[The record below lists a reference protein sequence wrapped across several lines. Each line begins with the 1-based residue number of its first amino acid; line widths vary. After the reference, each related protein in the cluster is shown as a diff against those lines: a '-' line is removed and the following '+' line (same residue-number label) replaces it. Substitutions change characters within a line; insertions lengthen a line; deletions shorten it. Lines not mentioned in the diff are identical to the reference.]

1 MKRDFRFY
9 TRETIGA
16 FGDIG
21 TFAPLFISLVVLNR
35 LNPQV
40 ILITSGLI
48 YICCGLY
55 YGIPMSVQPL
65 KAVAAISIAMGLG
78 ESVISACGILI
89 GILLLIFSL
98 TGLPEILSKIFSR
111 PITRGIQLGIGLILM
126 RTGWF
131 LIQSKL
137 NIPNTIDT
145 SLFKRTEFLFPSLT
159 DFYKAFF
166 LLVLPQL
173 PLTLGNSI
181 VATKDAA
188 SVYFGKRAHKV
199 TERALVFD
207 IGIVNIITG
216 FLRGMPLCHG
226 SGGLTAHYVFG
237 ARTGMS
243 SIIIGSTFLILG
255 VAFGSYSSI
264 LFQKIPNFILGIM
277 VLFVGV
283 RHSLLV
289 RNLQETEDLI
299 FAIFI
304 GISAFITN
312 NLAVAFTFGI
322 IAYFLRRLI
331 GRLIKKLAN
340 LPSFN
345 PPQ

>member
-1 MKRDFRFY
+1 MKKDFRFY
-9 TRETIGA
+9 TREAIGA

-21 TFAPLFISLVVLNR
+21 TFLPLFISLVVLNR

-40 ILITSGLI
+40 ILITSGLV
-48 YICCGLY
+48 YIGCGLY

-78 ESVISACGILI
+78 ESVISACGILM
-89 GILLLIFSL
+89 GILLLIFSF
-98 TGLPEILSKIFSR
+98 TGLPRLLSKIFSR
-111 PITRGIQLGIGLILM
+111 PITRGIQLGIGLILI
-126 RTGWF
+126 RTGWL
-131 LIQSKL
+131 LIQSKT
-137 NIPNTIDT
+137 NIPGSVDA
-145 SLFKRTEFLFPSLT
+145 SLFKRTGFLIPSLT

-166 LLVLPQL
+166 ILVLPQL

-188 SVYFGKRAHKV
+188 SVYFGKRAHRV
-199 TERALVFD
+199 TERALAFD

-226 SGGLTAHYVFG
+226 SGGLTAHYAFG
-237 ARTGMS
+237 GRTGIS
-243 SIIIGSTFLILG
+243 GIIIGSSFLIIA
-255 VAFGSYSSI
+255 VVFGSYSSI

-289 RNLQETEDLI
+289 RNLEETEDLS
-299 FAIFI
+299 FAILI

-312 NLAVAFTFGI
+312 NLAVAFILGI
-322 IAYFLRRLI
+322 ISYSLRRFI
-331 GRLIKKLAN
+331 GRLIKKISSYAW
-340 LPSFN
+340 F
-345 PPQ
+345 